1 MLLFGIAAHRTP
13 KGNATR
19 NEGAVFDVAR
29 KRWKRMA
36 VPPFDPP
43 ILWPSA
49 VWLTVVDGDPR
60 TVDAVVALPEPT
72 VYEPGAFLRFA
83 CADDAVYAYTSVL
96 TSAWRFDLATGAWQE
111 LPPPPQ
117 PVSFVGSAAWTGTE
131 LLVSIVIR
139 SREPVTTTRDGF
151 VFDPTSRTW
160 RTTPNAEVHEDD
172 ATQVWTD
179 GFAYQLGYEPS
190 GKVTLQTYRPE

>member
-1 MLLFGIAAHRTP
+1 VVESDRIGLDALMPAAPFGSRARESP
-13 KGNATR
+13 GRVLEGTR
-19 NEGAVFDVAR
+19 VQIG
-29 KRWKRMA
+29 
-36 VPPFDPP
+36 P
-43 ILWPSA
+43 IC
-49 VWLTVVDGDPR
+49 R
-60 TVDAVVALPEPT
+60 PEPT

-83 CADDAVYAYTSVL
+83 CADDPVYAYMSVL
-96 TSAWRFDLATGAWQE
+96 TSAWRLDLDAGAWQE

-117 PVSFVGSAAWTGTE
+117 PTAIVGSAAWTGTE

-139 SREPVTTTRDGF
+139 SREPVTTTRDAF

-172 ATQVWTD
+172 ATQVWSE

-190 GKVTLQTYRPE
+190 GKVTVHTYRPE